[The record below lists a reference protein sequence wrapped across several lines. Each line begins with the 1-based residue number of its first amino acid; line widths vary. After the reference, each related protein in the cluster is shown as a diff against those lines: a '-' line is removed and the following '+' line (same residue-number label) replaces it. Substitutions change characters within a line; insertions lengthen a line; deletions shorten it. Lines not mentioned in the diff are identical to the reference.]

1 MFFRDVL
8 DNEYQLTSQNDS
20 IRRFVAIANHAA
32 LHKNLNEVF
41 MALTIQQKLAIGSGV
56 TGAATVAF
64 GSLNSIMTPT
74 TALIGTV
81 CLGFVT
87 ACLSVI
93 STVVSSTSAQIKT
106 VMGNEG
112 VDRLLVNAKA
122 TDGVAAAAIDPAQP
136 KVAASTPEI
145 RATLLEKAP
154 A

>member
-1 MFFRDVL
+1 
-8 DNEYQLTSQNDS
+8 
-20 IRRFVAIANHAA
+20 
-32 LHKNLNEVF
+32 

-74 TALIGTV
+74 MALIGTV

-106 VMGNEG
+106 VTDMPG
-112 VDRLLVNAKA
+112 VDRIVVNARA
-122 TDGVAAAAIDPAQP
+122 TNGIAAAAIDSNQP
-136 KVAASTPEI
+136 KVGASSPEV